1 MSYWRD
7 LTVGFDSLNAPSFAP
22 TLPVD
27 PSAQMISFT
36 LGTTEQDETR
46 DEVTVTVTGTIRTSG
61 TEPKIKFY
69 LEGSGVDREAVRSV
83 LELVSEAVG
92 VELLQWEKFGLE
104 RA

>member
-1 MSYWRD
+1 
-7 LTVGFDSLNAPSFAP
+7 
-22 TLPVD
+22 
-27 PSAQMISFT
+27 MISFT

-46 DEVTVTVTGTIRTSG
+46 EEVTVTGTIRTSG

-69 LEGSGVDREAVRSV
+69 LEGSGVDREAVRRV

>member
-46 DEVTVTVTGTIRTSG
+46 EEVTVTGTIRTSG

-69 LEGSGVDREAVRSV
+69 LEGSGVDREAVRRV